1 MQYIRDGK
9 YIVMKKRIQ
18 FLLPLMA
25 LCAGCSNLFEEQL
38 DIYENAIT
46 ELNET
51 GTLESLI
58 DNVFNTETAIAGK
71 LANHSEEEDEALQE
85 TLGEEYRIMKDSVHA
100 VRVVYYRVADSLFGI
115 QSSHFVEKR
124 ILLYEKAAGCFD
136 KAKSVE
142 ELVAVDEALKRYSAM
157 AYKDGQRVCDPPVTI
172 RSRYDSI
179 KSLARKKYDNALLR
193 LPRW

>member
-1 MQYIRDGK
+1 
-9 YIVMKKRIQ
+9 MKKRIL

-46 ELNET
+46 ELEET
-51 GTLESLI
+51 VTLESLI

-71 LANHSEEEDEALQE
+71 LANHSEEKDEALQE

-100 VRVVYYRVADSLFGI
+100 VRVAYYRIADNLFATYTG
-115 QSSHFVEKR
+115 HFVEKR
-124 ILLYEKAAGCFD
+124 ILLYGKAADSFD
-136 KAKSVE
+136 KAKSAE
-142 ELVAVDEALKRYSAM
+142 ELAAVDEALKRYSTM
-157 AYKDGQRVCDPPVTI
+157 AYTEGQRVCDPPVAI
-172 RSRYDSI
+172 RNRYDSI
-179 KSLARKKYDNALLR
+179 KSLARRKYDNALLR